1 MKYIFL
7 LFLILLSSC
16 SGNKVSKNHGV
27 LSLED
32 KTNKLVLNK
41 SNKNDI
47 LNILGPPSTISTFD
61 ENTWIYIERKKTN
74 QSIFKL
80 GVKKLSKNN
89 VLILKIDQRGL
100 LSDKEILNLTK
111 MNDVQFDKTATAKEY
126 KKDTYLYGVL
136 SSLRE
141 KINSPVKK
149 RRKK

>member
-61 ENTWIYIERKKTN
+61 ENTWIYIETKKTN

-100 LSDKEILNLTK
+100 LSDKEILNLAK
-111 MNDVQFDKTATAKEY
+111 MNDLQFDKTTTTKEY

>member
-32 KTNKLVLNK
+32 KTNKIVLNK

-61 ENTWIYIERKKTN
+61 ENTWIYRNKKTN

-80 GVKKLSKNN
+80 VKKLSKNN

-100 LSDKEILNLTK
+100 L
-111 MNDVQFDKTATAKEY
+111 
-126 KKDTYLYGVL
+126 
-136 SSLRE
+136 R
-141 KINSPVKK
+141 
-149 RRKK
+149 